1 MNKYSKVPTRRN
13 RRNIKTT
20 RSIRTFRTTRSRRM
34 KKIKAMNFRKIN
46 IKTIKNLQKK
56 FKNRQQIGCSM
67 KGGTIFQ
74 AGLDVKNQLSDTFTG
89 GINSFMGNNQI
100 PTSNVIDQPN
110 L

>member
-20 RSIRTFRTTRSRRM
+20 RSRRNIRTGKM

>member
-1 MNKYSKVPTRRN
+1 MNKYSKVTARRN

-20 RSIRTFRTTRSRRM
+20 RNIRTTKSRRM

-89 GINSFMGNNQI
+89 GINSFMGNNQQAS
-100 PTSNVIDQPN
+100 SNVIDQPN